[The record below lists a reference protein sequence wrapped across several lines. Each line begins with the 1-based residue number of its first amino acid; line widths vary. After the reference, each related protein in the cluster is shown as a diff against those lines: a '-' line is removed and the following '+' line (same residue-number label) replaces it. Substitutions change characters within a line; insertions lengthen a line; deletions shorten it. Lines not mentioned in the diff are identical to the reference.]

1 LALHESNTDSHQ
13 QQNHN
18 NNKSDGTFDLQ
29 RALAR
34 AESSFA
40 DPNITDTTHALR
52 TMIILASAM
61 ALLVSEGKIVKC
73 FAGDKI
79 AIAKL
84 NEKFYRSDIAF
95 NTYDNLKLECTDP
108 SVVNGRVQSLTD
120 AYNNLYLDEHANND
134 VYKMTTHSSQAQ
146 ELQN

>member
-1 LALHESNTDSHQ
+1 MALHESNTDSHQ

-84 NEKFYRSDIAF
+84 NEKFYRSDIYF